1 MEMFVVSST
10 IIRKNMNKG
19 SFEEERTRTDY
30 ATNFAAAKEFA
41 ERQFA
46 RRKAETP
53 PYRGYKTHI
62 SANVVRYESDENG
75 MFLPMENVYS
85 LSETI

>member
-10 IIRKNMNKG
+10 IIRKNIKKG

-30 ATNFAAAKEFA
+30 AANFAAAKEFA

-46 RRKAETP
+46 RRKDEAI
-53 PYRGYKTHI
+53 PYRGCKTHI
-62 SANVVRYESDENG
+62 SANVVRYESNEDG
-75 MFLPMENVYS
+75 IFLPMENVYS